1 MSRAISYNS
10 QVGRMLITLRA
21 APMSSGDFNELYSSG
36 SASIHQL
43 KGLGYIEL
51 VGGRYVIT
59 AAGLAVCPLRNPA
72 AAMVAPIGRS
82 YVRELGAAA

>member
-36 SASIHQL
+36 SSSISQL
-43 KGLGYIEL
+43 KHQGYIEL
-51 VGGRYVIT
+51 VGGQYVIT
-59 AAGLAVCPLRNPA
+59 AAGLAVCPMRNPA
-72 AAMVAPIGRS
+72 AAMVARIGRS
-82 YVRELGAAA
+82 YAQQGVSA